1 MPPPASHVLV
11 ALLQSLQNEFSCLV
25 QEQRNSNF
33 SLARME
39 LRMAS
44 LEDELRRLSNRVD
57 LLLESGSYGVQ
68 GNQIQQEI
76 QAVPQPILVK
86 PIF

>member
-1 MPPPASHVLV
+1 MV
-11 ALLQSLQNEFSCLV
+11 ALLQSLQHEFSCLV

-44 LEDELRRLSNRVD
+44 LEDEIRKLSNRVD
-57 LLLESGSYGVQ
+57 LIIENRNIVELRNNTNHIEP
-68 GNQIQQEI
+68 IQ
-76 QAVPQPILVK
+76 VSLVRK
-86 PIF
+86 TR